1 VRSIP
6 AHVDQALRRKAEK
19 GRKSLNEVLREAL
32 IREAEGTDVPERV
45 YTDLDSLVGSWVD
58 VPGFDDVI
66 QAQDRIDEAL
76 WR

>member
-1 VRSIP
+1 M
-6 AHVDQALRRKAEK
+6 
-19 GRKSLNEVLREAL
+19 SLNEVLRAAL

-45 YTDLDSLVGSWVD
+45 YSDLDGLAGSWVD
-58 VPGFDDVI
+58 DPSFDAAI